1 MTPRVAAGAI
11 SQIRIA
17 TFQDKLEDDKFGPN
31 IENSEIVKGLRKLA
45 VELRARLNNKSTE
58 IVEHAARVT
67 GPAPAA

>member
-1 MTPRVAAGAI
+1 MTARVAASAI
-11 SQIRIA
+11 SQILIA

-45 VELRARLNNKSTE
+45 VELRARLKTKE